1 MPVER
6 RRCAPPPAGCG
17 LNRQLKFFATVKGR
31 ICVTCQRK
39 KRRLSSRLYR
49 ILQVYG
55 LSADD
60 YWALYEACGG
70 HCMICSGKRKTL
82 DIEHDHARAVT
93 HGMRAS
99 VTGLVCAR
107 CNRWGLPG
115 VNRNPDVC
123 RSMAVF
129 LQRPPAHS
137 ILGTADA
144 PLLASVPL
152 TGTRPGA
159 RRRGR
164 RHQGLHQGGRR
175 R

>member
-6 RRCAPPPAGCG
+6 RRCAGECG
-17 LNRQLKFFATVKGR
+17 KMRQLKFFVGAKGR
-31 ICVTCQRK
+31 ICITCQRK
-39 KRRLSSRLYR
+39 TRRLSSRLYR

-60 YWALYEACGG
+60 WWALYAACGG
-70 HCMICSGKRKTL
+70 HCMICHGKRKTL
-82 DIEHDHARAVT
+82 DVEHDHARALT

-115 VNRNPDVC
+115 VNRNPDIC

-129 LQRPPAHS
+129 LQHPPAHR

-144 PLLASVPL
+144 PPLASVPR
-152 TGTRPGA
+152 TGA
-159 RRRGR
+159 RSGASRGR
-164 RHQGLHQGGRR
+164 RHQGLHQGRSRR
-175 R
+175 

>member
-6 RRCAPPPAGCG
+6 RRCQGKCKKM
-17 LNRQLKFFATVKGR
+17 RQLKFFVGEKGR
-31 ICVTCQRK
+31 ICITCQK
-39 KRRLSSRLYR
+39 QSRRLSSRLYR
-49 ILQVYG
+49 ILQNYG

-60 YWALYEACGG
+60 YWLLYAACGG
-70 HCMICSGKRKTL
+70 RCMICHGKRKTL
-82 DIEHDHARAVT
+82 DVDHDHRRALT

-99 VTGLVCAR
+99 VRGLICAR
-107 CNRWGLPG
+107 ENRWAIPG
-115 VNRNPDVC
+115 VAGDYSTAYALAQYLRD
-123 RSMAVF
+123 
-129 LQRPPAHS
+129 PPGFS

-144 PLLASVPL
+144 PPLANVPL

-159 RRRGR
+159 SRGR